1 MAMENELAELRGV
14 VAEAEHASELL
25 GVAKP
30 VPYAVELKGRI
41 TRDMVEEISRLKGEP
56 DWMRRLRLR
65 MLELFEKLP
74 MPRWVRGVGEIDLEA
89 LVHYAKPQTETA
101 RSWDELPK
109 EIKEYY
115 EKLGLPEMEA
125 KALLGLATQF
135 DSEIVYFNFK
145 KKLQEKGVV
154 MLPMDEAVKK
164 YPDLVK
170 QYFMRVFPAEHKFAA
185 LHGALWSG
193 GTFIYVPPGVRIEQP
208 LETFFLIGGSMESQ
222 MEHSIV
228 VADRGAY
235 VHWIEAC
242 SAPRLLKYSF
252 HNGMVE
258 GYAHEGASLKI
269 TTVQNWSRDI
279 VNFNNKRAVA
289 EAGAHVQWVEGS
301 IGSKTTYTFPSTILR
316 GEGASTEIYGITA
329 ANGGLWK
336 ENGAKVWH
344 LAPDTRSRVVNK
356 SISARGGTSVY
367 RGMVYVAKGAKNAR
381 SHVQCDA
388 LVLDG
393 DSANITIPHDQVFED
408 TAVVTHEATASRISE
423 EKLMYLR
430 SRGFTEDEAKASIVL
445 GFVSDVVKDLPF
457 EYAVVLQRVLEL
469 EFSKLGGVG

>member
-1 MAMENELAELRGV
+1 MEEQIHGFIE
-14 VAEAEHASELL
+14 EAESVSQLL
-25 GVAKP
+25 GVARP
-30 VPYAVELKGRI
+30 VSHEVVLKGKI
-41 TRDMVEEISRLKGEP
+41 TRDVVEEISRVKGEP

-74 MPRWVRGVGEIDLEA
+74 TPKWVRGVGEIDLEA
-89 LVHYAKPQTETA
+89 LAHYAKPQTVGV
-101 RSWDELPK
+101 RSWDEVPK
-109 EIKEYY
+109 EIRQYY
-115 EKLGLPEMEA
+115 EKLGLPEMEV

-145 KKLQEKGVV
+145 KKLEEKGVI
-154 MLPMDEAVKK
+154 MLPMEEAVRR

-170 QYFMRVFPAEHKFAA
+170 QYFMRVFPPEHKFAA

-193 GTFIYVPPGVRIEQP
+193 GTFIYVPPNVRIEQP
-208 LETFFLIGGSMESQ
+208 LETFFLIGTSQESQ

-228 VADRGAY
+228 VADRGAS

-258 GYAHEGASLKI
+258 GYAHEGANLKI

-289 EAGAHVQWVEGS
+289 EARAHVQWVEGS
-301 IGSKTTYTFPSTILR
+301 IGSKTTYTFPSTILK
-316 GEGASTEIYGITA
+316 GEGSSTEIYGITA
-329 ANGGLWK
+329 AKGGLWK

-344 LAPDTRSRVVNK
+344 LAPNTKSRVVNK
-356 SISARGGTSVY
+356 SISAKGGVSVY
-367 RGMVYVAKGAKNAR
+367 RGMVYVAKGAKYAK

-393 DSANITIPHDQVFED
+393 DSANITIPHDQVFEE

-430 SRGFTEDEAKASIVL
+430 SRGFTEDEAKALVVL
-445 GFVSDVVKDLPF
+445 GFVSDIVKDLPF
-457 EYAVVLQRVLEL
+457 EYAVVLRRVLEL
-469 EFSKLGGVG
+469 EFSKLGAVG

>member
-1 MAMENELAELRGV
+1 MEARDLDAVHAAISEADAAAEI
-14 VAEAEHASELL
+14 L
-25 GVAKP
+25 GAAKP

-41 TRDMVEEISRLKGEP
+41 TRDMVEELSRVKGEP
-56 DWMRRLRLR
+56 DWMRRLRLK
-65 MLELFEKLP
+65 MLEVFEKLP
-74 MPRWVRGVGEIDLEA
+74 TPRWVRGVGEIDLEA
-89 LVHYAKPQTETA
+89 LVHYAKPQVETT
-101 RSWDELPK
+101 RSWDDLPR
-109 EIKEYY
+109 EIREYY
-115 EKLGLPEMEA
+115 QKLGLPEMEA

-145 KKLQEKGVV
+145 RKLEEKGVI

-170 QYFMRVFPAEHKFAA
+170 QYFMRVFPPDHKFAA

-208 LETFFLIGGSMESQ
+208 LETFFLIGSSMESQ
-222 MEHSIV
+222 MEHSLV
-228 VADRGAY
+228 VADRGSY

-242 SAPRLLKYSF
+242 AAPKLLRYSF

-258 GYAHEGASLKI
+258 GYAHEGANLKI

-289 EAGAHVQWVEGS
+289 EAGARVQWVEGS
-301 IGSKTTYTFPSTILR
+301 IGSRTTYTFPSTVLK

-336 ENGAKVWH
+336 ENGAKAWH
-344 LAPDTRSRVVNK
+344 LAPNTKSRIVNK
-356 SISARGGTSVY
+356 SISARGGTTVY
-367 RGMVYVAKGAKNAR
+367 RGVVYVAKGARYAR

-393 DSANITIPHDQVFED
+393 DSGNITIPHDQVFEE

-430 SRGFTEDEAKASIVL
+430 ARGFTEDEAKAAVVL
-445 GFVSDVVKDLPF
+445 GFVSDIVKDLPF

-469 EFSKLGGVG
+469 EFSKLGRVG